1 LAGKT
6 APEQAPKS
14 PKRPPRQPPKQR
26 GFLRRY
32 WWAFA
37 AAPFVLLFLLLATLL
52 FVYARL
58 DLPATPPPLQTTYI
72 LDRDGN
78 VLGTFHASVD
88 RTIIPF
94 NQMPKS
100 LRDAVIAAEDQGFY
114 QHSGIDPLGVMRAAW
129 NDLIAHEVVQ
139 GGSTITMQ
147 LVKNVYAG
155 HYETD
160 RKTGQTT
167 YVVPPRT
174 FTQKVREALLAM
186 KLERTYSKDQILA
199 KYLNTIYFGHGAYGV
214 EAAAEAYWGI
224 HASELNMIRSAT
236 LAGLVANPS
245 LFDPIDDPVDAK
257 IRRNYVL
264 DRMAALGSIT
274 PERAAQLKLQS
285 VRTHPSDGNLSFPPK
300 LGYFLDYTKRDL
312 IAKYGEAQAFGGG
325 LKVTTGF
332 DPRMQAAAEE
342 AVAARLDTP
351 GDPQAAVVAIDPV
364 TGEVRAM
371 YGGSNWEKS
380 QVNLA
385 TGDGGTGRQAG
396 SAFKPFTLTAAME
409 AGVSL
414 SSRWYG
420 PGTITIPDPRCYT
433 DGRPWTLSNASDEES
448 GTFSLATATAY
459 SVNTVFAQVTSLV
472 GPDAVAD
479 AAHRMGIR
487 SKLEPVCSITLGTQA
502 VTPLEMTN
510 GYATLAARGV
520 RRWATPIHVVR
531 DASGAVLDRTTSGR
545 GKQVIATNDADLVT
559 YALENV
565 IRYGTGTSA
574 NIGRP
579 AAGKTGTA
587 QDYVDAWFCGYVP
600 RLATCVWVG
609 YPKGEIPLENVEGYS
624 AVFGGTIPALIWH
637 DFMLKATEPMSV
649 QDFTTP
655 SFDGYTA
662 GAPTPPPPPPPSESP
677 KPTPSRTPSPTPSP
691 SPSPIPSPTE
701 SLPPSPTF
709 LPTPSPSAGAA
720 AALRPGG

>member
-1 LAGKT
+1 LAVKT
-6 APEQAPKS
+6 TPERAPKS
-14 PKRPPRQPPKQR
+14 PKRTPRQPPKKR

-52 FVYARL
+52 FVYSRL

-72 LDRDGN
+72 LDREGN

-88 RTIIPF
+88 RTIVPF
-94 NQMPKS
+94 SRMPKS

-114 QHSGIDPLGVMRAAW
+114 EHSGIDPLGVMRAAW

-160 RKTGQTT
+160 RKNGQTT

-186 KLERTYSKDQILA
+186 KLERTYSKDEILA

-214 EAAAEAYWGI
+214 EAAAQAYWGI
-224 HASELNMIRSAT
+224 HASDLNMIRSAT
-236 LAGLVANPS
+236 LAGLISSPS
-245 LFDPIDDPVDAK
+245 LFDPIDHPIDAE

-264 DRMAALGSIT
+264 DRMAALGTIS
-274 PERAAQLKLQS
+274 PERAASLKLQD

-300 LGYFLDYTKRDL
+300 LGYFLDYTKRAL
-312 IAKYGEAQAFGGG
+312 IAKYDEAQVFGGG
-325 LKVTTGF
+325 LKVITGL

-351 GDPQAAVVAIDPV
+351 GDPEAAVVAIDPA

-371 YGGSNWEKS
+371 YGGRNWSKS

-409 AGVSL
+409 ANVSL

-420 PGTITIPDPRCYT
+420 PGTITIQDPRCYT
-433 DGRPWTLSNASDEES
+433 DGQPWTLSNASDEES

-459 SVNTVFAQVTSLV
+459 SVNTVFAQVASLV

-487 SKLEPVCSITLGTQA
+487 SKLQPVCSITLGTQA

-510 GYATLAARGV
+510 AYATLAARGI
-520 RRWATPIHVVR
+520 RRWATPVHAVR

-545 GKQVIATNDADLVT
+545 GKRVISTNDADLVT

-600 RLATCVWVG
+600 RLTTCVWIG

-624 AVFGGTIPALIWH
+624 AVYGGTIPALIWH
-637 DFMLKATEPMSV
+637 DFMLKATERMPVQEFPM
-649 QDFTTP
+649 P
-655 SFDGYTA
+655 SFEGYTT

-677 KPTPSRTPSPTPSP
+677 EPTRTPSPTPSP
-691 SPSPIPSPTE
+691 PPSPIPSPTE
-701 SLPPSPTF
+701 SPPPSPTL
-709 LPTPSPSAGAA
+709 LPTPSPSGAA
-720 AALRPGG
+720 AAGGPGG

>member
-1 LAGKT
+1 LAVKT
-6 APEQAPKS
+6 TPERAPKS
-14 PKRPPRQPPKQR
+14 PKRTPRQPPKKR

-52 FVYARL
+52 FVYSRL

-72 LDRDGN
+72 LDREGN

-88 RTIIPF
+88 RTIVPF
-94 NQMPKS
+94 SRMPKS

-114 QHSGIDPLGVMRAAW
+114 EHSGIDPLGVMRAAW

-186 KLERTYSKDQILA
+186 KLERTYSKDEILA

-214 EAAAEAYWGI
+214 EAAAQAYWGI
-224 HASELNMIRSAT
+224 HASDLNMIRSAT
-236 LAGLVANPS
+236 LAGLISSPS
-245 LFDPIDDPVDAK
+245 LFDPIDHPIDAE

-264 DRMAALGSIT
+264 DRMAALGTIS
-274 PERAAQLKLQS
+274 PERAASLKLQD

-300 LGYFLDYTKRDL
+300 LGYFLDYTKRAL
-312 IAKYGEAQAFGGG
+312 IAKYDEAQVFGGG
-325 LKVTTGF
+325 LKVITGL

-351 GDPQAAVVAIDPV
+351 GDPEAAVVAIDPA

-371 YGGSNWEKS
+371 YGGRNWSKS

-409 AGVSL
+409 ANVSL

-420 PGTITIPDPRCYT
+420 PGTITIQDPRCYT
-433 DGRPWTLSNASDEES
+433 DGQPWTLSNASDEES

-459 SVNTVFAQVTSLV
+459 SVNTVFAQVASLV

-487 SKLEPVCSITLGTQA
+487 SKLQPVCSITLGTQA

-510 GYATLAARGV
+510 AYATLAARGI
-520 RRWATPIHVVR
+520 RRWATPVHAVR

-545 GKQVIATNDADLVT
+545 GKRVISTNDADLVT

-600 RLATCVWVG
+600 RLATCVWIG

-624 AVFGGTIPALIWH
+624 AVYGGTIPALIWH
-637 DFMLKATEPMSV
+637 DFMLKATERMPVQEFPM
-649 QDFTTP
+649 P
-655 SFDGYTA
+655 SFEGYTT

-677 KPTPSRTPSPTPSP
+677 EPTRTPSPTPSP
-691 SPSPIPSPTE
+691 PPSPIPSPTE
-701 SLPPSPTF
+701 SPPPSPTL
-709 LPTPSPSAGAA
+709 LPTPSPSGAA
-720 AALRPGG
+720 AAGGPGG

>member
-1 LAGKT
+1 LAVKT
-6 APEQAPKS
+6 KPEQAPKS
-14 PKRPPRQPPKQR
+14 PKRTPRQPPKQR

-37 AAPFVLLFLLLATLL
+37 VAPFVLPFLLLATLL
-52 FVYARL
+52 FVYSRL

-88 RTIIPF
+88 RTIVPF
-94 NQMPKS
+94 NRMPES
-100 LRDAVIAAEDQGFY
+100 LRDAVIAAEDHGFY

-167 YVVPPRT
+167 YVIPSRT
-174 FTQKVREALLAM
+174 FTQKAREALLAM
-186 KLERTYSKDQILA
+186 KLERTYSKDEILA

-236 LAGLVANPS
+236 LAGLISSPS
-245 LFDPIDDPVDAK
+245 LFDPIDHPVDAG

-264 DRMAALGSIT
+264 DRMAALGTIT
-274 PERAAQLKLQS
+274 PERAARLKLQD

-300 LGYFLDYTKRDL
+300 LGYFLDYTKRTL
-312 IAKYGEAQAFGGG
+312 IAKYDEAQVFGGG
-325 LKVTTGF
+325 LKVITGL
-332 DPRMQAAAEE
+332 DPGMQAAAEE
-342 AVAARLDTP
+342 AVAARLNTP
-351 GDPQAAVVAIDPV
+351 GGPEAAVVAIDPA

-371 YGGSNWEKS
+371 YGGSNWGKS

-385 TGDGGTGRQAG
+385 LSGEKGYGGTGRQAG

-409 AGVSL
+409 ANVSL

-420 PGTITIPDPRCYT
+420 PGTITIQDPRCYT

-502 VTPLEMTN
+502 VSPLEMTN
-510 GYATLAARGV
+510 AYATLAARGV
-520 RRWATPIHVVR
+520 RRWATPVHVVR

-545 GKQVIATNDADLVT
+545 GKRVISTNDADLVT

-624 AVFGGTIPALIWH
+624 AVYGGTIPALIWH
-637 DFMLKATEPMSV
+637 DFMLKATERMAV
-649 QDFTTP
+649 QDFTAP
-655 SFDGYTA
+655 SFDGYTT
-662 GAPTPPPPPPPSESP
+662 GAPTPPPAPSPSESP
-677 KPTPSRTPSPTPSP
+677 KPTPTPSPTPSP

-701 SLPPSPTF
+701 SLPPSPTV
-709 LPTPSPSAGAA
+709 LPTPSPSGAA
-720 AALRPGG
+720 AARGP

>member
-1 LAGKT
+1 LAVKT
-6 APEQAPKS
+6 TPERAPKS
-14 PKRPPRQPPKQR
+14 PKRTPRQPPKKR

-52 FVYARL
+52 FVYSRL

-72 LDRDGN
+72 LDREGN

-88 RTIIPF
+88 RTIVPF
-94 NQMPKS
+94 NRMPKS

-114 QHSGIDPLGVMRAAW
+114 EHSGIDPLGVMRAAW

-186 KLERTYSKDQILA
+186 KLERTYSKDEILA

-214 EAAAEAYWGI
+214 EAAAQAYWGI

-236 LAGLVANPS
+236 LAGLISSPS
-245 LFDPIDDPVDAK
+245 LFDPIDHPIDAE

-264 DRMAALGSIT
+264 DRMAALGTLS
-274 PERAAQLKLQS
+274 PERAASLKLQD

-300 LGYFLDYTKRDL
+300 LGYFLDYTKRAL
-312 IAKYGEAQAFGGG
+312 IAKYDEAQVFGGG
-325 LKVTTGF
+325 LKVITGL
-332 DPRMQAAAEE
+332 DPQMQAAAEE

-351 GDPQAAVVAIDPV
+351 GDPEAAVVAIDPA

-371 YGGSNWEKS
+371 YGGRNWGKS

-385 TGDGGTGRQAG
+385 TDDGGTGRQAG

-409 AGVSL
+409 ANVSL

-420 PGTITIPDPRCYT
+420 PGTITIQDPRCYT
-433 DGRPWTLSNASDEES
+433 DGEPWTLSNASDEES

-459 SVNTVFAQVTSLV
+459 SVNTVFAQVASLV

-487 SKLEPVCSITLGTQA
+487 SKLQPVCSITLGTQA

-510 GYATLAARGV
+510 AYATLAARGI
-520 RRWATPIHVVR
+520 RRWATPVHAVR
-531 DASGAVLDRTTSGR
+531 DASGAVLDRTTTGR
-545 GKQVIATNDADLVT
+545 GKRVISTNDADLVT

-600 RLATCVWVG
+600 RLATCVWIG

-624 AVFGGTIPALIWH
+624 AVYGGTIPALIWH
-637 DFMLKATEPMSV
+637 DFMLKATERMPV
-649 QDFTTP
+649 QEFPTP
-655 SFDGYTA
+655 SFEGYTT
-662 GAPTPPPPPPPSESP
+662 GAPTPPPSPSPSESP
-677 KPTPSRTPSPTPSP
+677 EPTRTPSPTPSP

-701 SLPPSPTF
+701 SLPPSPTL

-720 AALRPGG
+720 AMRRQGG

>member
-1 LAGKT
+1 M
-6 APEQAPKS
+6 
-14 PKRPPRQPPKQR
+14 
-26 GFLRRY
+26 F
-32 WWAFA
+32 
-37 AAPFVLLFLLLATLL
+37 LLFAMLL
-52 FVYARL
+52 FVYSRL

-94 NQMPKS
+94 HQMPES
-100 LRDAVIAAEDQGFY
+100 LREAVLAAEDQGFY
-114 QHSGIDPLGVMRAAW
+114 RHSGIDPLGIARAAW
-129 NDLIAHEVVQ
+129 NDLIAHKVVQ

-167 YVVPPRT
+167 YVIPPRT
-174 FTQKVREALLAM
+174 FTQKVREALLAV
-186 KLERTYSKDQILA
+186 KLERTYTKDEILA
-199 KYLNTIYFGHGAYGV
+199 TYLNTIYFGHGAYGV

-224 HASELNMIRSAT
+224 HASELNLIRSAT
-236 LAGLVANPS
+236 LAGLVSNPS
-245 LFDPIDDPVDAK
+245 LFDPIDHPADAR

-264 DRMAALGSIT
+264 DRMAALGVIT
-274 PERAAQLKLQS
+274 AERAGRLKLQD
-285 VRTHPSDGNLSFPPK
+285 VKTQPSDGGLSFPPK

-312 IAKYGEAQAFGGG
+312 IARYGEAQVFGGG
-325 LKVTTGF
+325 LKVATGL

-342 AVAARLDTP
+342 AVAARLNTP
-351 GDPQAAVVAIDPV
+351 GDPEAAVVAIDPA

-409 AGVSL
+409 ARVSL

-448 GTFSLATATAY
+448 GTFSLATATAF
-459 SVNTVFAQVTSLV
+459 SVNTVFAQLTSLV
-472 GPDAVAD
+472 GPDAVAEV
-479 AAHRMGIR
+479 AHRMGIR
-487 SKLEPVCSITLGTQA
+487 SRLEPVCSITLGTQA
-502 VTPLEMTN
+502 VSPLEMTN

-520 RRWATPIHVVR
+520 RRWATPVHVVR
-531 DASGAVLDRTTSGR
+531 DASGDVLERTTSDKGR
-545 GKQVIATNDADLVT
+545 QVVATNDADLVT
-559 YALENV
+559 YALQNV
-565 IRYGTGTSA
+565 IRYGTGTNA
-574 NIGRP
+574 YIGRP

-609 YPKGEIPLENVEGYS
+609 YPEGEIPLENVEGYS

-637 DFMLKATEPMSV
+637 DFMLKATERMPV
-649 QDFTTP
+649 QEFATP
-655 SFDGYTA
+655 SFTGYTV
-662 GAPTPPPPPPPSESP
+662 GAPTPPPAPSPSESP
-677 KPTPSRTPSPTPSP
+677 KPTPSPTPSFSPSPLPSPSPTPSF
-691 SPSPIPSPTE
+691 

-709 LPTPSPSAGAA
+709 PPTPTPSAA
-720 AALRPGG
+720 AAAAGDRGERTGPTRPR

>member
-1 LAGKT
+1 LAVKT
-6 APEQAPKS
+6 APKKAPKS
-14 PKRPPRQPPKQR
+14 PKRTPRQPPKQR

-37 AAPFVLLFLLLATLL
+37 AAPFVLLFLLVATLL
-52 FVYARL
+52 FVYSRL

-72 LDRDGN
+72 LDREGN
-78 VLGTFHASVD
+78 ILGTFHASVD

-94 NQMPKS
+94 DRMPES

-114 QHSGIDPLGVMRAAW
+114 EHSGIDPFGVARAAW

-174 FTQKVREALLAM
+174 LIQKVREALFAM
-186 KLERTYSKDQILA
+186 KLERNYSKDQILA

-214 EAAAEAYWGI
+214 EAAAQAYWGI
-224 HASELNMIRSAT
+224 HASELNLIRSAT
-236 LAGLVANPS
+236 LAGLISQPS
-245 LFDPIDDPVDAK
+245 LFDPIDHPEDAR
-257 IRRNYVL
+257 IRRDYVL
-264 DRMAALGSIT
+264 DRMAKLGMIT
-274 PERAAQLKLQS
+274 TERAANLKLQD
-285 VRTHPSDGNLSFPPK
+285 VRTNPSDGNLSFPPK
-300 LGYFLDYTKRDL
+300 LGYFLDYTKRTL
-312 IAKYGEAQAFGGG
+312 IADYSEAQVFGGG
-325 LKVTTGF
+325 MKVITGL

-351 GDPQAAVVAIDPV
+351 GDPEAAVVAIDPA

-371 YGGSNWEKS
+371 YGGRNWEKS

-414 SSRWYG
+414 SSTWYG
-420 PGTITIPDPRCYT
+420 PSTITIDDPRCYT
-433 DGRPWTLSNASDEES
+433 DGKPWTLSNASDEES

-459 SVNTVFAQVTSLV
+459 SVNTVFAQIASLV
-472 GPDAVAD
+472 GPEAIVDV
-479 AAHRMGIR
+479 AHRMGIR
-487 SKLEPVCSITLGTQA
+487 SKLKPVCSITLGTEA
-502 VTPLEMTN
+502 VTPLDMTN
-510 GYATLAARGV
+510 AYATLAARGV
-520 RRWATPIHVVR
+520 RRWATPVHVVR
-531 DASGAVLDRTTSGR
+531 DANGEVLDRTTSGTGR
-545 GKQVIATNDADLVT
+545 RVLAANDANLVT
-559 YALENV
+559 SALQNV

-574 NIGRP
+574 SIGRP

-600 RLATCVWVG
+600 RLAACVWVG
-609 YPKGEIPLENVEGYS
+609 YPESEKPLENVEGYS
-624 AVFGGTIPALIWH
+624 AVYGGTIPALIWH
-637 DFMLKATEPMSV
+637 DFMLEATERFPV
-649 QDFTTP
+649 QDFPEP
-655 SFDGYTA
+655 SFSGNTIQ
-662 GAPTPPPPPPPSESP
+662 APTPPPSPTVSP
-677 KPTPSRTPSPTPSP
+677 KLTVSPTPSP
-691 SPSPIPSPTE
+691 RPSRSPSPIPSPSV
-701 SLPPSPTF
+701 SLPPSPT
-709 LPTPSPSAGAA
+709 PTPTP
-720 AALRPGG
+720 

>member
-1 LAGKT
+1 MAVKT
-6 APEQAPKS
+6 TPERAPKS
-14 PKRPPRQPPKQR
+14 PKRTPRQPPKKR

-37 AAPFVLLFLLLATLL
+37 AAPFILLFLLLATLL
-52 FVYARL
+52 FVYSRL

-72 LDRDGN
+72 LDREGN

-88 RTIIPF
+88 RTIVPF
-94 NQMPKS
+94 NRMPKS

-114 QHSGIDPLGVMRAAW
+114 EHSGIDPLGVMRAAW

-186 KLERTYSKDQILA
+186 KLERTYSKDEILA

-214 EAAAEAYWGI
+214 EAAAQAYWGI

-236 LAGLVANPS
+236 LAGLISSPS
-245 LFDPIDDPVDAK
+245 LFDPIDHPIDAE

-264 DRMAALGSIT
+264 DQMAALGTIS
-274 PERAAQLKLQS
+274 PERAASLKLQD
-285 VRTHPSDGNLSFPPK
+285 VRTHPSDGNVSFPPK
-300 LGYFLDYTKRDL
+300 LGYFLDYTKRAL
-312 IAKYGEAQAFGGG
+312 IARYDEAQVFGGG
-325 LKVTTGF
+325 LKVITGL

-351 GDPQAAVVAIDPV
+351 GDPEAAVVAIDPA

-371 YGGSNWEKS
+371 YGGRNWDKS

-409 AGVSL
+409 ANVSL

-420 PGTITIPDPRCYT
+420 PGTITIQDPRCYT
-433 DGRPWTLSNASDEES
+433 DGEPWTLSNASDEES

-459 SVNTVFAQVTSLV
+459 SVNTVFAQVASLV
-472 GPDAVAD
+472 GPDAVVD

-487 SKLEPVCSITLGTQA
+487 SKLQPVCSITLGTQA

-510 GYATLAARGV
+510 AYATLAARGI
-520 RRWATPIHVVR
+520 RRWATPVHTVR

-545 GKQVIATNDADLVT
+545 GKRVISSNDADLVT

-600 RLATCVWVG
+600 RLATCVWIG

-624 AVFGGTIPALIWH
+624 AVYGGTIPALIWH
-637 DFMLKATEPMSV
+637 DFMLQATERMPV
-649 QDFTTP
+649 QEFPAP
-655 SFDGYTA
+655 SFEGYTT
-662 GAPTPPPPPPPSESP
+662 GAPTPPPPSPSESP
-677 KPTPSRTPSPTPSP
+677 EPTPSPPPSPTPSP
-691 SPSPIPSPTE
+691 SASPIPSPTE
-701 SLPPSPTF
+701 SLPPSPTV

-720 AALRPGG
+720 AMRRQGG

>member
-1 LAGKT
+1 LAVKT
-6 APEQAPKS
+6 TPEQAPKS
-14 PKRPPRQPPKQR
+14 PKRTPRQPPKQR

-52 FVYARL
+52 FVYSRL

-72 LDRDGN
+72 LDREGN

-88 RTIIPF
+88 RTIVPF
-94 NQMPKS
+94 NRMPKS
-100 LRDAVIAAEDQGFY
+100 LRDAVIAVEDQGFY
-114 QHSGIDPLGVMRAAW
+114 EHSGIDPLGVMRAAW

-186 KLERTYSKDQILA
+186 KLERTYSKDEILA

-214 EAAAEAYWGI
+214 EAAAQAYWGI

-236 LAGLVANPS
+236 LAGLISSPS
-245 LFDPIDDPVDAK
+245 LFDPIDHPIDAE

-264 DRMAALGSIT
+264 DRMAALGTIS
-274 PERAAQLKLQS
+274 PERAARLQLQD
-285 VRTHPSDGNLSFPPK
+285 VRTHPSDGNLSFPAK
-300 LGYFLDYTKRDL
+300 LGYFLDYTKRSL
-312 IAKYGEAQAFGGG
+312 IAKYDEAQVFGGG
-325 LKVTTGF
+325 LKVITGL
-332 DPRMQAAAEE
+332 DPQMQAAAEE

-351 GDPQAAVVAIDPV
+351 GDPEAAVVAIDPT

-371 YGGSNWEKS
+371 YGGRNWNKS

-385 TGDGGTGRQAG
+385 LSGEKGYGGTGRQAG

-433 DGRPWTLSNASDEES
+433 DGEPWTLSNASDEES

-472 GPDAVAD
+472 GPEAVAD

-487 SKLEPVCSITLGTQA
+487 SKLQPVCSITLGTQA
-502 VTPLEMTN
+502 VSPLEMTN
-510 GYATLAARGV
+510 AYATLAARGV
-520 RRWATPIHVVR
+520 RRWATPVHAVR
-531 DASGAVLDRTTSGR
+531 DASGAVLDRTTSGG
-545 GKQVIATNDADLVT
+545 GKRVISTNDADLVT
-559 YALENV
+559 YALQNV

-574 NIGRP
+574 SIGRP

-600 RLATCVWVG
+600 RLVTCVWVG
-609 YPKGEIPLENVEGYS
+609 YPEGEIPLENVEGYS
-624 AVFGGTIPALIWH
+624 AVYGGTIPALIWH
-637 DFMLKATEPMSV
+637 DFMLKATEGMAIQEFPA
-649 QDFTTP
+649 P
-655 SFDGYTA
+655 SFDGYTT
-662 GAPTPPPPPPPSESP
+662 GAPTPPPSPSPSPSP
-677 KPTPSRTPSPTPSP
+677 KPTRTPSPTPSP

-701 SLPPSPTF
+701 SVPPSPTP
-709 LPTPSPSAGAA
+709 LPSPSAGAA
-720 AALRPGG
+720 AMRRQGG

>member
-1 LAGKT
+1 LAVKT
-6 APEQAPKS
+6 TPERAPKS
-14 PKRPPRQPPKQR
+14 PKRTPRQPPKKR

-52 FVYARL
+52 FVYSRL
-58 DLPATPPPLQTTYI
+58 DLPATPPPLQTTYV
-72 LDRDGN
+72 LDREGN

-88 RTIIPF
+88 RTIVPF
-94 NQMPKS
+94 NRMPKS

-114 QHSGIDPLGVMRAAW
+114 EHSGIDPLGVMRAAW

-160 RKTGQTT
+160 RKSGQTT

-186 KLERTYSKDQILA
+186 KLERTYSKDEILA

-214 EAAAEAYWGI
+214 EAAAQAYWGI

-236 LAGLVANPS
+236 LAGLISSPS
-245 LFDPIDDPVDAK
+245 LFDPIDHPIDAE

-264 DRMAALGSIT
+264 DRMAALGTIS
-274 PERAAQLKLQS
+274 PERAASLKLQD
-285 VRTHPSDGNLSFPPK
+285 VRTHPSDGSLSFPPK
-300 LGYFLDYTKRDL
+300 LGYFLDYTKRAL
-312 IAKYGEAQAFGGG
+312 IAKYDEAQVFGGG
-325 LKVTTGF
+325 LKVITGL

-351 GDPQAAVVAIDPV
+351 GDPEAAVVAIDPA

-371 YGGSNWEKS
+371 YGGRNWGKS

-409 AGVSL
+409 ANVSL

-420 PGTITIPDPRCYT
+420 PGTITIQDPRCYT
-433 DGRPWTLSNASDEES
+433 DGEPWTLSNASDEES

-459 SVNTVFAQVTSLV
+459 SVNTVFAQVASLV
-472 GPDAVAD
+472 GPDAVVD

-487 SKLEPVCSITLGTQA
+487 SKLQPVCSITLGTQA

-510 GYATLAARGV
+510 AYATLAARGI
-520 RRWATPIHVVR
+520 RRWATPVHTVR

-545 GKQVIATNDADLVT
+545 GKRVISSNDADLVT

-600 RLATCVWVG
+600 RLATCVWIG

-624 AVFGGTIPALIWH
+624 AVYGGTIPALIWH
-637 DFMLKATEPMSV
+637 DFMLQATERMPV
-649 QDFTTP
+649 QEFPTP
-655 SFDGYTA
+655 SFEGYTT
-662 GAPTPPPPPPPSESP
+662 GAPTPPPPSPSESP
-677 KPTPSRTPSPTPSP
+677 EPTLSPTPSPTPSP
-691 SPSPIPSPTE
+691 SASPIPSPTE
-701 SLPPSPTF
+701 SLSPSPTV

-720 AALRPGG
+720 AMRRQGG

>member
-1 LAGKT
+1 LAVKT
-6 APEQAPKS
+6 TPEQAPKS
-14 PKRPPRQPPKQR
+14 PKRTPRQPPKQR

-52 FVYARL
+52 FVYSRL

-72 LDRDGN
+72 LDREGN

-88 RTIIPF
+88 RTIVPF
-94 NQMPKS
+94 NRMPKS
-100 LRDAVIAAEDQGFY
+100 LRDAVIAVEDQGFY
-114 QHSGIDPLGVMRAAW
+114 EHSGIDPLGVMRAAW

-186 KLERTYSKDQILA
+186 KLERTYSKDEILA

-214 EAAAEAYWGI
+214 EAAAQAYWGI

-236 LAGLVANPS
+236 LAGLISSPS
-245 LFDPIDDPVDAK
+245 LFDPIDHPIDAE

-264 DRMAALGSIT
+264 DRMAALGTIS
-274 PERAAQLKLQS
+274 PERAARLQLQD
-285 VRTHPSDGNLSFPPK
+285 VRTHPSDGNLSFPAK
-300 LGYFLDYTKRDL
+300 LGYFLDYTKRSL
-312 IAKYGEAQAFGGG
+312 IAKYDEAQVFGGG
-325 LKVTTGF
+325 LKVITGL
-332 DPRMQAAAEE
+332 DPQMQAAAEE

-351 GDPQAAVVAIDPV
+351 GDPEAAVVAIDPT

-371 YGGSNWEKS
+371 YGGRNWNKS

-385 TGDGGTGRQAG
+385 LSGEEGYGGTGRQAG

-420 PGTITIPDPRCYT
+420 PGTITIQDPRCYT
-433 DGRPWTLSNASDEES
+433 DGEPWTLSNASDEES

-487 SKLEPVCSITLGTQA
+487 SKLQPVCSITLGTQA
-502 VTPLEMTN
+502 VSPLEMTN
-510 GYATLAARGV
+510 AYATLAARGV
-520 RRWATPIHVVR
+520 RRWATPVHAVR
-531 DASGAVLDRTTSGR
+531 DASGAVLDRTTSGG
-545 GKQVIATNDADLVT
+545 GKRVISTNDADLVT
-559 YALENV
+559 YALQNV

-574 NIGRP
+574 SIGRP

-600 RLATCVWVG
+600 RLVTCVWVG
-609 YPKGEIPLENVEGYS
+609 YPEGEIPLENVEGYS
-624 AVFGGTIPALIWH
+624 AVYGGTIPALIWH
-637 DFMLKATEPMSV
+637 DFMLKATEGMAV
-649 QDFTTP
+649 QEFPAP
-655 SFDGYTA
+655 SFDGYTT
-662 GAPTPPPPPPPSESP
+662 GAPTPPPSPSPSPSP
-677 KPTPSRTPSPTPSP
+677 KPTRTPSPTPSP

-701 SLPPSPTF
+701 SVPPSPTP
-709 LPTPSPSAGAA
+709 LPSPSAGAA
-720 AALRPGG
+720 AMRRQGG

>member
-1 LAGKT
+1 LAVKT
-6 APEQAPKS
+6 TPEQAPKS
-14 PKRPPRQPPKQR
+14 PKRTPRQPPKQR

-52 FVYARL
+52 FVYSRL

-72 LDRDGN
+72 LDREGN

-88 RTIIPF
+88 RTIVPF
-94 NQMPKS
+94 NRMPKS
-100 LRDAVIAAEDQGFY
+100 LRDAVLAAEDQGFY
-114 QHSGIDPLGVMRAAW
+114 EHSGIDPLGVMRAAW

-186 KLERTYSKDQILA
+186 KLERTYSKDEILA

-214 EAAAEAYWGI
+214 EAAAQAYWGI

-236 LAGLVANPS
+236 LAGLISSPS
-245 LFDPIDDPVDAK
+245 LFDPIDHPIDAE

-264 DRMAALGSIT
+264 DRMAALGTIS
-274 PERAAQLKLQS
+274 PERAARLKLQD

-300 LGYFLDYTKRDL
+300 LGYFLDYTKRTL
-312 IAKYGEAQAFGGG
+312 IAKYDEAQVFGGG
-325 LKVTTGF
+325 LKVITGL
-332 DPRMQAAAEE
+332 DPQMQAAAEE
-342 AVAARLDTP
+342 AVAARLNTP
-351 GDPQAAVVAIDPV
+351 GDPEAAVVAIDPA

-371 YGGSNWEKS
+371 YGGRNWNKS

-385 TGDGGTGRQAG
+385 LSGEKGYGGTGRQAG

-414 SSRWYG
+414 SSSWYG
-420 PGTITIPDPRCYT
+420 PGTITIQDPRCYT
-433 DGRPWTLSNASDEES
+433 DGEPWTLSNASDEES

-487 SKLEPVCSITLGTQA
+487 SKLQPVCSITLGTQA
-502 VTPLEMTN
+502 VSPLEMTN
-510 GYATLAARGV
+510 AYATLAARGV
-520 RRWATPIHVVR
+520 RRWATPVHVVR
-531 DASGAVLDRTTSGR
+531 DSSGAVLDRTTNGG
-545 GKQVIATNDADLVT
+545 GKRVISTNDADLVT
-559 YALENV
+559 YALQNV

-600 RLATCVWVG
+600 RLATCVWIG

-624 AVFGGTIPALIWH
+624 AVYGGTIPALIWH
-637 DFMLKATEPMSV
+637 DFMLKATEGMAV
-649 QDFTTP
+649 QEFPTP
-655 SFDGYTA
+655 SFDGYTT
-662 GAPTPPPPPPPSESP
+662 GAPTPPPSPSPSESP
-677 KPTPSRTPSPTPSP
+677 KPTRTPSPTPSP

-701 SLPPSPTF
+701 SVPPSPTP
-709 LPTPSPSAGAA
+709 LPSPSGAA
-720 AALRPGG
+720 AMRRQGG

>member
-1 LAGKT
+1 MAVKT
-6 APEQAPKS
+6 TPERAPKS
-14 PKRPPRQPPKQR
+14 PKRTPRQPPKKR

-52 FVYARL
+52 FVYSRL

-72 LDRDGN
+72 LDREGN

-88 RTIIPF
+88 RTIVPF
-94 NQMPKS
+94 NRMPKS

-114 QHSGIDPLGVMRAAW
+114 EHSGIDALGVMRAAW

-186 KLERTYSKDQILA
+186 KLERTYSKDEILA

-214 EAAAEAYWGI
+214 EAAAQAYWGI

-236 LAGLVANPS
+236 LAGLISSPS
-245 LFDPIDDPVDAK
+245 LFDPIDHPIDAE

-264 DRMAALGSIT
+264 DRMAALGTIS
-274 PERAAQLKLQS
+274 PERAARLKLQD

-300 LGYFLDYTKRDL
+300 LGYFLDYTKRAL
-312 IAKYGEAQAFGGG
+312 IAKYDEAQVFGGG
-325 LKVTTGF
+325 LKVITGL
-332 DPRMQAAAEE
+332 DPQMQAAAEA

-351 GDPQAAVVAIDPV
+351 GDPEAAVVAIDPA

-371 YGGSNWEKS
+371 YGGRNWGTS

-409 AGVSL
+409 ANVSL

-420 PGTITIPDPRCYT
+420 PGTITIQDPRCYT
-433 DGRPWTLSNASDEES
+433 DGEPWTLSNASDEES

-459 SVNTVFAQVTSLV
+459 SVNTVFAQVASLV

-487 SKLEPVCSITLGTQA
+487 SKLQPVCSITLGTQA

-510 GYATLAARGV
+510 AYATLAARGI
-520 RRWATPIHVVR
+520 RRWATPVHAVR
-531 DASGAVLDRTTSGR
+531 DASGSVLDRTTSGR
-545 GKQVIATNDADLVT
+545 GKRVISSNDADLVT

-574 NIGRP
+574 SIGRP

-600 RLATCVWVG
+600 RLATCVWIG

-624 AVFGGTIPALIWH
+624 AVYGGTIPALIWH
-637 DFMLKATEPMSV
+637 DFMLKATERMPV
-649 QDFTTP
+649 QEFPTP
-655 SFDGYTA
+655 SFEGYTT
-662 GAPTPPPPPPPSESP
+662 GAPTPPPPPSPSESP
-677 KPTPSRTPSPTPSP
+677 EPTRTPSPTPSP
-691 SPSPIPSPTE
+691 PPSPIPSPTE
-701 SLPPSPTF
+701 SLPPSPTL
-709 LPTPSPSAGAA
+709 LPTPSPSGAA
-720 AALRPGG
+720 AARGPGG

>member
-1 LAGKT
+1 LAVKT
-6 APEQAPKS
+6 APDKAPKS
-14 PKRPPRQPPKQR
+14 RKRPPRQPPKKR
-26 GFLRRY
+26 GFFRRY
-32 WWAFA
+32 WWAFV
-37 AAPFVLLFLLLATLL
+37 AAPFVLLFLLFATLL
-52 FVYARL
+52 FVYSRL

-94 NQMPKS
+94 NQMPES
-100 LRDAVIAAEDQGFY
+100 LRDAVLAAEDQGFY
-114 QHSGIDPLGVMRAAW
+114 RHSGIDPLGIARAAW
-129 NDLIAHEVVQ
+129 NDLIAHKVVQ

-167 YVVPPRT
+167 YVIPPRT
-174 FTQKVREALLAM
+174 FTQKVREALLAV
-186 KLERTYSKDQILA
+186 KLERTYTKNEILA
-199 KYLNTIYFGHGAYGV
+199 TYLNTIYFGHGAYGV

-224 HASELNMIRSAT
+224 HANELNLIRSAT
-236 LAGLVANPS
+236 LAGLISNPS
-245 LFDPIDDPVDAK
+245 LFDPIDHPADAR

-264 DRMAALGSIT
+264 DRMAALGRIT
-274 PERAAQLKLQS
+274 PERATRLKLQD
-285 VRTHPSDGNLSFPPK
+285 VRTHPSDGGLSFPPK
-300 LGYFLDYTKRDL
+300 LGYFLDYTKRTL
-312 IAKYGEAQAFGGG
+312 IAKYNEAQVLGGG
-325 LKVTTGF
+325 LKVTTGL

-342 AVAARLDTP
+342 AVAARLNTP
-351 GDPQAAVVAIDPV
+351 GDPQAAVVAIDPA

-371 YGGSNWEKS
+371 YGGTNWGKS

-385 TGDGGTGRQAG
+385 TGKGGTGRQAG

-409 AGVSL
+409 ARVSL

-433 DGRPWTLSNASDEES
+433 DGKPWTLSNASDEES

-459 SVNTVFAQVTSLV
+459 SVNTVFAQVASLV
-472 GPDAVAD
+472 GPDAVVEV
-479 AAHRMGIR
+479 AHRMGIR
-487 SKLEPVCSITLGTQA
+487 SKLQPVCSITLGTQA

-520 RRWATPIHVVR
+520 RRWATPVHVVR
-531 DASGAVLDRTTSGR
+531 DASGHVLDRTTSGR
-545 GKQVIATNDADLVT
+545 GKQVLATNDADLVT

-565 IRYGTGTSA
+565 IRYGTGTNA

-609 YPKGEIPLENVEGYS
+609 YPEGEIPLENVEGYS
-624 AVFGGTIPALIWH
+624 AVFGGTLPALIWH
-637 DFMLKATEPMSV
+637 DFMLKATERMPV
-649 QDFTTP
+649 LDFTTP
-655 SFDGYTA
+655 SFDGYTV
-662 GAPTPPPPPPPSESP
+662 GAPTPPPPPSPS
-677 KPTPSRTPSPTPSP
+677 PTPEPTPSPTPSP
-691 SPSPIPSPTE
+691 SPSPIPSPSPSV
-701 SLPPSPTF
+701 SLPPSPT
-709 LPTPSPSAGAA
+709 LLPTPTPSPSGGAA
-720 AALRPGG
+720 AAADRGG

>member
-1 LAGKT
+1 MAVKT
-6 APEQAPKS
+6 TPERAPKS
-14 PKRPPRQPPKQR
+14 PKRTPRQPPKKR

-52 FVYARL
+52 FVYSRL

-72 LDRDGN
+72 LDREGN

-88 RTIIPF
+88 RTIVPF
-94 NQMPKS
+94 SRMPKS

-114 QHSGIDPLGVMRAAW
+114 EHSGIDPLGVMRAAW

-186 KLERTYSKDQILA
+186 KLERTYSKDEILA

-214 EAAAEAYWGI
+214 EAAAQAYWGI

-236 LAGLVANPS
+236 LAGLISSPS
-245 LFDPIDDPVDAK
+245 LFDPIDHPIDAE

-264 DRMAALGSIT
+264 DRMAALGTIS
-274 PERAAQLKLQS
+274 PERAASLKLQD

-300 LGYFLDYTKRDL
+300 LGYFLDYTKRAL
-312 IAKYGEAQAFGGG
+312 IAKYDEAQVFGGG
-325 LKVTTGF
+325 LKVITGL

-351 GDPQAAVVAIDPV
+351 GDPEAAVVAIDPA

-371 YGGSNWEKS
+371 YGGRNWSKS

-409 AGVSL
+409 ANVSL

-420 PGTITIPDPRCYT
+420 PGTITIQDPRCYT
-433 DGRPWTLSNASDEES
+433 DGQPWTLSNASDEES

-459 SVNTVFAQVTSLV
+459 SVNTVFAQVASLV

-487 SKLEPVCSITLGTQA
+487 SKLQPVCSITLGTQA

-510 GYATLAARGV
+510 AYATLAARGI
-520 RRWATPIHVVR
+520 RRWATPVHAVR

-545 GKQVIATNDADLVT
+545 GKRVISTNDADLVT

-600 RLATCVWVG
+600 RLATCVWIG
-609 YPKGEIPLENVEGYS
+609 YPRGEIPLENVEGYS
-624 AVFGGTIPALIWH
+624 AVYGGTIPALIWH
-637 DFMLKATEPMSV
+637 DFMLKATERMPV
-649 QDFTTP
+649 QEFPTP
-655 SFDGYTA
+655 SFEGYTT
-662 GAPTPPPPPPPSESP
+662 GAPTPPPPPSPSESP
-677 KPTPSRTPSPTPSP
+677 EPTRTPSPTASP
-691 SPSPIPSPTE
+691 SASPIPSPTE
-701 SLPPSPTF
+701 SLPPSPTL
-709 LPTPSPSAGAA
+709 LPTPSPSAVAA
-720 AALRPGG
+720 AMRRQGG

>member
-1 LAGKT
+1 LAVKT

-14 PKRPPRQPPKQR
+14 PKRTPRQPPKKR
-26 GFLRRY
+26 GFFRRY
-32 WWAFA
+32 WWAIA

-52 FVYARL
+52 FVYSRL

-94 NQMPKS
+94 NRMPES

-129 NDLIAHEVVQ
+129 NDLIAHQVVQ

-147 LVKNVYAG
+147 LVKNVYSG

-236 LAGLVANPS
+236 LAGLISNPS
-245 LFDPIDDPVDAK
+245 LFDPIDHPADAR
-257 IRRNYVL
+257 IRRDYVL
-264 DRMAALGSIT
+264 DRMAALGTIT
-274 PERAAQLKLQS
+274 AERAAQLKLQS

-300 LGYFLDYTKRDL
+300 LGYFLDYTKRTL
-312 IAKYGEAQAFGGG
+312 IAKYDEAQVFGGG
-325 LKVTTGF
+325 LKVITGL
-332 DPRMQAAAEE
+332 DPRMQTAAEE
-342 AVAARLDTP
+342 AVAARLNTP
-351 GDPQAAVVAIDPV
+351 GDPEAAVVAIDPA

-371 YGGSNWEKS
+371 YGGRNWGKS

-420 PGTITIPDPRCYT
+420 PGTITIQDPRCYT
-433 DGRPWTLSNASDEES
+433 DGKPWTLSNASDEES

-459 SVNTVFAQVTSLV
+459 SVNTVFAQVASLV
-472 GPDAVAD
+472 GPDAVVD

-520 RRWATPIHVVR
+520 RRWATPVHVVR

-624 AVFGGTIPALIWH
+624 AVFGGTLPALIWH
-637 DFMLKATEPMSV
+637 DFMLKATERMPV

-655 SFDGYTA
+655 SFGGYTA
-662 GAPTPPPPPPPSESP
+662 GPPTPPPAPSPSESP
-677 KPTPSRTPSPTPSP
+677 KPTTSPTPSPTPSP

-701 SLPPSPTF
+701 SLPPSPTL
-709 LPTPSPSAGAA
+709 LPTPSPSGAA
-720 AALRPGG
+720 AARGPGG

>member
-1 LAGKT
+1 MAVKT
-6 APEQAPKS
+6 TPERAPKS
-14 PKRPPRQPPKQR
+14 PKRTPRQPQKKG

-52 FVYARL
+52 FVYSRL

-72 LDRDGN
+72 LDREGN

-88 RTIIPF
+88 RTIVPF

-114 QHSGIDPLGVMRAAW
+114 EHSGIDPLGVMRAAW

-174 FTQKVREALLAM
+174 FAQKVREALLAM
-186 KLERTYSKDQILA
+186 KLERTYSKDEILA

-214 EAAAEAYWGI
+214 EAAAQAYWGI

-236 LAGLVANPS
+236 LAGLISSPS
-245 LFDPIDDPVDAK
+245 LFDPIDHPIDAE

-264 DRMAALGSIT
+264 DRMAALGTIS
-274 PERAAQLKLQS
+274 PERAARLKLQD
-285 VRTHPSDGNLSFPPK
+285 VRTRPSDGNLSFPPK
-300 LGYFLDYTKRDL
+300 LGYFLDYTKRAL
-312 IAKYGEAQAFGGG
+312 IAKYDEAQVFGGG
-325 LKVTTGF
+325 LKVITGL
-332 DPRMQAAAEE
+332 DPQMQAAAEE
-342 AVAARLDTP
+342 AVAARLNTP
-351 GDPQAAVVAIDPV
+351 GDPEAAVVAIDPA

-371 YGGSNWEKS
+371 YGGRNWGTS

-409 AGVSL
+409 ANVSL

-420 PGTITIPDPRCYT
+420 PGTITIQDPRCYT
-433 DGRPWTLSNASDEES
+433 DGQPWTLSNASDEES

-459 SVNTVFAQVTSLV
+459 SVNTVFAQVASLV

-487 SKLEPVCSITLGTQA
+487 SKLQPVCSITLGTQA

-510 GYATLAARGV
+510 AYATLAARGV
-520 RRWATPIHVVR
+520 RRWATPVHAVR

-545 GKQVIATNDADLVT
+545 GKRVISTNDADLVT
-559 YALENV
+559 YALQNV

-579 AAGKTGTA
+579 VAGKTGTA

-600 RLATCVWVG
+600 RLATCVWIG

-624 AVFGGTIPALIWH
+624 AVYGGTIPALIWH
-637 DFMLKATEPMSV
+637 DFMLKATERMAV
-649 QDFTTP
+649 QEFPTP
-655 SFDGYTA
+655 SFEGYTT
-662 GAPTPPPPPPPSESP
+662 GAPTPPPSPSPWESP
-677 KPTPSRTPSPTPSP
+677 EPTRTPSPTPSP

-701 SLPPSPTF
+701 SLPPSPTL
-709 LPTPSPSAGAA
+709 LPTPSPSA
-720 AALRPGG
+720 

>member
-1 LAGKT
+1 MAVKT
-6 APEQAPKS
+6 TPERAPKS
-14 PKRPPRQPPKQR
+14 PKRTPRQPPKKR

-52 FVYARL
+52 FVYSRL

-72 LDRDGN
+72 LDREGN

-88 RTIIPF
+88 RTIVPF
-94 NQMPKS
+94 SRMPKS

-114 QHSGIDPLGVMRAAW
+114 EHSGIDPLGVMRAAW

-186 KLERTYSKDQILA
+186 KLERTYSKDEILA

-214 EAAAEAYWGI
+214 EAAAQAYWGI

-236 LAGLVANPS
+236 VAGLISNPS
-245 LFDPIDDPVDAK
+245 LFDPIDHPADAR
-257 IRRNYVL
+257 IRRDYVL
-264 DRMAALGSIT
+264 DRMAALGTIT
-274 PERAAQLKLQS
+274 AERAAQLKLQD

-300 LGYFLDYTKRDL
+300 LGYFLDYTKRTL
-312 IAKYGEAQAFGGG
+312 IAKYDEAQVFGGG
-325 LKVTTGF
+325 LKVITGL
-332 DPRMQAAAEE
+332 DPQMQAAAEA

-351 GDPQAAVVAIDPV
+351 GDPEAAVVAIDPA

-371 YGGSNWEKS
+371 YGGRNWGMS

-409 AGVSL
+409 ANVSL

-420 PGTITIPDPRCYT
+420 PGTITIQDPRCYT
-433 DGRPWTLSNASDEES
+433 DGEPWTLSNASDEES

-459 SVNTVFAQVTSLV
+459 SVNTVFAQVASLV

-487 SKLEPVCSITLGTQA
+487 SKLQPVCSITLGTQA

-510 GYATLAARGV
+510 AYATLAARGI
-520 RRWATPIHVVR
+520 RRWATPVHAVR

-545 GKQVIATNDADLVT
+545 GKRVISSNDADLVT

-600 RLATCVWVG
+600 RLATCVWIG

-624 AVFGGTIPALIWH
+624 AVYGGTIPALIWH
-637 DFMLKATEPMSV
+637 DFMLKATERMPV
-649 QDFTTP
+649 QEFPTP
-655 SFDGYTA
+655 SFEGYTT
-662 GAPTPPPPPPPSESP
+662 GAPTPPPPPSPSESAE
-677 KPTPSRTPSPTPSP
+677 PTRIPSPTPSP

-701 SLPPSPTF
+701 SLPPSPT
-709 LPTPSPSAGAA
+709 LLPSPSPSGAA
-720 AALRPGG
+720 AARGPGG